1 MAKSTDKHAVTDAEL
16 TRLVAKH
23 RKDNTDATASGT
35 IKALRAAGA
44 SFSGKRVR
52 IMFEGNTVCAKLGR
66 RGEAGAGARAA

>member
-16 TRLVAKH
+16 TKLVAKH
-23 RKDNTDATASGT
+23 RKENPDASASGT

-52 IMFEGNTVCAKLGR
+52 VMFDGKPAAKSPRNRNRKR
-66 RGEAGAGARAA
+66 RQHP